1 MNHSLFSVQECR
13 KSAESLWSQEKYP
26 KSWGACYMVILWQD
40 GSSFNRINKLP
51 ASHNVRCFQDLLPQ
65 LFLLVLSVHI
75 AMFQRS
81 QDDQEYSYWFERAE
95 AITSKKLSY
104 QNQEE
109 MHNRQEVIIYS
120 FASLLTEK
128 EKDNVFRQKHFH
140 LYHS

>member
-1 MNHSLFSVQECR
+1 M
-13 KSAESLWSQEKYP
+13 
-26 KSWGACYMVILWQD
+26 
-40 GSSFNRINKLP
+40 
-51 ASHNVRCFQDLLPQ
+51 
-65 LFLLVLSVHI
+65 LSVHI
-75 AMFQRS
+75 AMFQKS
-81 QDDQEYSYWFERAE
+81 QDDQEYGYWFERAE

>member
-1 MNHSLFSVQECR
+1 M
-13 KSAESLWSQEKYP
+13 QEKCWKP
-26 KSWGACYMVILWQD
+26 LKPGEIPQACYMVILWQD

-51 ASHNVRCFQDLLPQ
+51 TSHSVRCFQDLLPQ

-75 AMFQRS
+75 AVFQRS
-81 QDDQEYSYWFERAE
+81 QDNQEYGYWFERAE
-95 AITSKKLSY
+95 AITSMKLSY

-128 EKDNVFRQKHFH
+128 KKDNVFRQNHFH